1 MMADEQGWAQF
12 TAEREQSLEL
22 EATLTAA
29 QGRIAALEE
38 ELQDVRDRLDAT
50 RKSLLQ
56 RDKALDVQRE
66 RIAALE
72 AENARLK
79 AEIAVVEAKQC
90 AWCKW
95 WEPVLFHKDTGEAD
109 YGNCAAWEDVESSML
124 TERTGFCHRWQPE
137 EAADAESV

>member
-1 MMADEQGWAQF
+1 MSILAELNKIEARIDKLYARDEEAWDYYPEYSELG
-12 TAEREQSLEL
+12 RYYLPVVL
-22 EATLTAA
+22 EAARKLLV
-29 QGRIAALEE
+29 IARKASAS
-38 ELQDVRDRLDAT
+38 LDG
-50 RKSLLQ
+50 
-56 RDKALDVQRE
+56 
-66 RIAALE
+66 LE

-79 AEIAVVEAKQC
+79 AELAVVEAKQC